1 MKISDYFK
9 YRVLEVIPGFL
20 VWSTLILIILLSF
33 IKPLWMIYFIIAFDF
48 FWLMRIVY
56 LLVYLL
62 ISFRRYKKSL
72 KIDWLEKAKELP
84 EWKNVYHAIFLPTY
98 QEPYEVVESS
108 FESLLNSD
116 FPKDKMIVAFAAEER
131 DRENAEGIVEKI
143 KAKYGNSFKKLIVT
157 FHPDNIP
164 GEVKGKGANISY
176 AGKFVQE
183 YVDEQNIPYQNV
195 IVSSFDVDTCVHE
208 MYFSYLTYHY
218 LTHPNPTRA
227 SFQPIPL
234 FNNNIWDSPAFMR
247 IASFGTTFWLMTEQL
262 RPERLFTFSSHSMSF
277 KTLVDVGFWQSDIVT
292 EDSRIFLQCFLHF
305 NGDYQVSPMY
315 IPVSMDTVMGS
326 TWKSSLLNLYKQQRR
341 WAFGVEHFP
350 YMIWHFRN
358 NKKIPRTKK
367 IRYILNLT
375 EGFYSWATAPIIIF
389 LLGRLPMWAAPD
401 FVKEQLIVQNA
412 PYILQI
418 LMSAAMIGLLFSAAM
433 SFLLLPPPPT
443 RKHRKKYIV
452 MVLQWLLFPI
462 SMIVFGSIPAID
474 AQTRLMT
481 GKYLGFH
488 VTEKTRKK

>member
-20 VWSTLILIILLSF
+20 VWTTLILIVLLSF

-48 FWLMRIVY
+48 FWLMRILY

-62 ISFRRYKKSL
+62 ISFKRYKKSI
-72 KIDWLEKAKELP
+72 KINWLEKARELP

-98 QEPYEVVESS
+98 QEPYEVVEGS
-108 FESLLNSD
+108 FESLLESD
-116 FPKDKMIVAFAAEER
+116 FPKDKMIVVFAAEER
-131 DRENAEGIVEKI
+131 DRENAEGIAERI
-143 KAKYGNSFKKLIVT
+143 KAKYGDKFKKLIVT
-157 FHPDNIP
+157 FHPDNVP

-176 AGKFVQE
+176 AGKIVQD
-183 YVDEQNIPYQNV
+183 YVDEQEIPYQNV
-195 IVSSFDVDTCVHE
+195 IVSSFDVDTCVHK

-292 EDSRIFLQCFLHF
+292 EDSRIFLQCFLHY

-315 IPVSMDTVMGS
+315 IPVSMDTVMGG
-326 TWKSSLLNLYKQQRR
+326 TWKSSLVNLYKQQRR

-350 YMIWHFRN
+350 YMLWHFRK
-358 NKKIPRTKK
+358 NKKISWTKK
-367 IRYILNLT
+367 FRYIINLT

-389 LLGRLPMWAAPD
+389 VLGRLPLWLAPEH
-401 FVKEQLIVQNA
+401 VQEQLIVQNT
-412 PYILQI
+412 PYTLQI
-418 LMSAAMIGLLFSAAM
+418 LMSAAMIGLIFSAAM
-433 SFLLLPPPPT
+433 SFMLLPPPPT
-443 RKHRKKYIV
+443 KKHRKKYLV